1 MLLTSE
7 TESFGLS
14 ALEAMACEVP
24 VIASNVGGLPEVIA
38 DGESG
43 YLAEVG
49 DIEGMAKYA
58 IKILSSDNL
67 QRKMGQFARQ
77 IAIEKFSTEKIM
89 PLYLSYYEQILEKAK
104 NK

>member
-1 MLLTSE
+1 
-7 TESFGLS
+7 LS

-49 DIEGMAKYA
+49 DIEAMTKYA
-58 IKILSSDNL
+58 VKILTSDNL
-67 QRKMGQFARQ
+67 QRKMGNFARQ
-77 IAIEKFSTEKIM
+77 IAVENFSTDKIIPM
-89 PLYLSYYEQILEKAK
+89 YIDYYKEVSERSSLRL
-104 NK
+104 

>member
-1 MLLTSE
+1 
-7 TESFGLS
+7 
-14 ALEAMACEVP
+14 MACEVP
-24 VIASNVGGLPEVIA
+24 VIASNVGGLPEVVA

-58 IKILSSDNL
+58 TKILSSDNL

-89 PLYLSYYEQILEKAK
+89 PLYLDYYDQIIEKAK